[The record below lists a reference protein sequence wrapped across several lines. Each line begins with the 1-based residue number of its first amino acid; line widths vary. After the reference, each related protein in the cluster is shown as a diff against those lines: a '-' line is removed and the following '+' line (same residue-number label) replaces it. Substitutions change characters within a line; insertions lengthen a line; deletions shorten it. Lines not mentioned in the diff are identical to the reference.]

1 MSGPVLAGLDVAGAA
16 LTGHGALGLDALGL
30 DALGLHEPGVAAAT
44 PRVAWTAAFVAWVL
58 AVPMFFLTRFVY
70 VVAHEAGHA
79 IVAVALL
86 RGVHAIRVRKDGG
99 VTEHEAAMWPFSILI
114 LAAGYLG
121 ASGFGLL
128 AAWLLVRGQTAMV
141 LWASMALLFLML
153 FAVRGLLGLL
163 LVPGLLYVLYQVAT
177 RADPVMQTLS
187 AHVWTWFL
195 LIASVQRML
204 LYVQRKDYTN
214 EKSDTAKL
222 GALFVMPNEVWA
234 FILLVATIAALVW
247 GGALLLRL
255 A

>member
-1 MSGPVLAGLDVAGAA
+1 VAGAA
-16 LTGHGALGLDALGL
+16 LTGRAALGPDATNV
-30 DALGLHEPGVAAAT
+30 ALAAEAAT
-44 PRVAWTAAFVAWVL
+44 PRLAWTAAFIAWVL
-58 AVPMFFLTRFVY
+58 AVPLFFLTRFVY

-86 RGVHAIRVRKDGG
+86 RGVRAIRVHANGG
-99 VTEHEAAMWPFSILI
+99 GETEHEAAMWPFSILI

-128 AAWLLVRGQTAMV
+128 AAWLLTRGQTTMV
-141 LWASMALLFLML
+141 LWASMAFLFLML
-153 FAVRGLLGLL
+153 FAIRGLLGLL
-163 LVPGLLYVLYQVAT
+163 LVPALLYVLYQVAT

-234 FILLVATIAALVW
+234 FILLVATIGALVW